1 MLVFMVLPQPA
12 CLRKDGLVTN
22 SGASFFSLGLDKQG
36 MKRVFPHW
44 RNILFQK
51 VGDKK
56 ENKPSRVRDVLLLSE
71 PQSDDVFVTI

>member
-1 MLVFMVLPQPA
+1 
-12 CLRKDGLVTN
+12 
-22 SGASFFSLGLDKQG
+22 

-56 ENKPSRVRDVLLLSE
+56 EHKPSRVKDVLLLSE
-71 PQSDDVFVTI
+71 PQSDDDFVTI